1 MGWLKVAEQLINPF
15 GNDED
20 DFDMNLI
27 VDRNLEVSFLA
38 IDNLFSV
45 LPDNQGLRF
54 KILLFFGSFICW
66 NLKKDG
72 PVDIWEDREFAEAP
86 YTDKAAKYKKAAYL
100 GSTQGVEAKGLI
112 AITRLTSYHFAW
124 FHQIR

>member
-1 MGWLKVAEQLINPF
+1 MFARSSGNFSFSLNSSSSFIQYLLSPLSSINSTSHDVPGYDGDFKIPAYTILQFFFYMGWLKVAEQLINPF

-45 LPDNQGLRF
+45 LPDNQGLR
-54 KILLFFGSFICW
+54 
-66 NLKKDG
+66 
-72 PVDIWEDREFAEAP
+72 
-86 YTDKAAKYKKAAYL
+86 
-100 GSTQGVEAKGLI
+100 
-112 AITRLTSYHFAW
+112 
-124 FHQIR
+124 